1 MFHIIA
7 GNIVDDEMLKGK
19 DVFVLPTNPKMR
31 YGSGVCGVA
40 FRKAGVDKLEKYCE
54 DKFNVGYNP
63 DQQGND
69 MKPTEIRITPGFGL
83 GMDIIFAQSVKYD
96 YFSKSSYEDLLKI
109 LIQTFRNVLK
119 TVKEKGYKSVLL
131 PSLGTGIYGFKHE
144 DVAKEVVPLI
154 KQFVDENE
162 GINIWLCLID
172 ENVANIYRRFYF

>member
-7 GNIVDDEMLKGK
+7 GNIVDDEILKGK

-31 YGSGVCGVA
+31 YGSGVCGAA

-54 DKFNVGYNP
+54 NTFNVGYNP
-63 DQQGND
+63 DQQAND

-83 GMDIIFAQSVKYD
+83 GMDIIFAQSAKYD
-96 YFSKSSYEDLLKI
+96 CFSKSSYEDLLKI
-109 LIQTFRNVLK
+109 LIQTFSNVLK

-144 DVAKEVVPLI
+144 DVAREVVPLI
-154 KQFVDENE
+154 KHFTETNKD
-162 GINIWLCLID
+162 IDIWLCLFD
-172 ENVANIYRRFYF
+172 NEVAEIYRSNL